1 MKTISKEI
9 KEKVQKATES
19 VLEANKEID
28 LCAIKN
34 TLEKEHKIKFFNDSV
49 LGNLIR
55 EALDNIVYIYC

>member
-1 MKTISKEI
+1 MKTISKDI
-9 KEKVQKATES
+9 KVKVQQATES
-19 VLEANKEID
+19 VLEINKEVD

-34 TLEKEHKIKFFNDSV
+34 TLEKEHKIRFFNDSV